1 MSWVGVFFFFSFY
14 FVFAHTHTHGVGG
27 MSLMGKGGRGEPR
40 CGCARG
46 FLAWGVKEV
55 HIWRVAGM
63 VEERGMEVR

>member
-1 MSWVGVFFFFSFY
+1 
-14 FVFAHTHTHGVGG
+14 
-27 MSLMGKGGRGEPR
+27 MGKGGRGEPR